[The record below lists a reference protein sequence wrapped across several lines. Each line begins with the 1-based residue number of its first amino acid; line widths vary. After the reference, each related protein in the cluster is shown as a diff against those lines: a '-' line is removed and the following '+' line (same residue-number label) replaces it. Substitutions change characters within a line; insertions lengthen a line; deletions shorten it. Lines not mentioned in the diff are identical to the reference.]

1 MKKAARK
8 PILAAVLLGLMLLA
22 MVMPVHAAA
31 KKTVWVKSGG
41 YYYYYNMQGKK
52 FTGFHTIGKKK
63 YDFDSKGRQL
73 TGWRKVGSKYRYFT
87 IANGKNG
94 SMVVSGKVNGITLDK
109 TGCAVVTSAN
119 KAKLAL
125 LVLAQKKVDSLTKPA
140 NSKASKLFAC
150 YNYAKNKR
158 ERQLGKFRKSSKTW
172 DVYYARY
179 GLDNSSADCY
189 TRGCLF
195 AYLANAVGM
204 TKVKSISSGQHGWC
218 EINGKIYDPS
228 FEKAKGTSKSYYGKT
243 YKQLPAWNCR
253 FYVINV

>member
-1 MKKAARK
+1 MKRRTGKH
-8 PILAAVLLGLMLLA
+8 ILTALLFGLMLLA
-22 MVMPVHAAA
+22 MTLPAQAAA
-31 KKTVWVKSGG
+31 KKCVWVKSGG
-41 YYYYYNMQGKK
+41 YYYYYNTQGKK
-52 FTGFHTIGKKK
+52 FTGFHTIGKKQ

-94 SMVVSGKVNGITLDK
+94 SMVTGKKVNGITLDK
-109 TGCAVVTSAN
+109 TGEAVVTSAN
-119 KAKLAL
+119 KAKLNL
-125 LVLAQKKVDSLTKPA
+125 LVQAQKKVDSLAKPT
-140 NSKASKLFAC
+140 ASTSAKLFAC

-158 ERQLGKFRKSSKTW
+158 EKQLGKFRKSNKTW
-172 DVYYARY
+172 DVYYAKY
-179 GLDNSSADCY
+179 GLDNTSADCY

-228 FEKAKGTSKSYYGKT
+228 FEKAKGTSKNYYGKT

-253 FYVINV
+253 FYVIAV